1 MMNISPKTGIV
12 WVGLWLA
19 ACGAETTQDN
29 DPSDLEP
36 SASSQG
42 WSLFPGAGM
51 SGAGEPLG
59 AEIPPDTALDC
70 VPVGVS
76 TVVAA
81 GNPTQTCYFN
91 DGDEDTLAAVVER
104 RLEVIN
110 DTNWIHIRLTFNPDF
125 VDNTYG
131 QNAIGWGGDD
141 TADAPPMAEPPMPGD
156 PAAMKAPAKPPKGK
170 RGHTFK
176 DLLGSDHAEFMLKTE
191 SGDLAMHFKLDYI
204 SEGLDTASG
213 YGSAGVT
220 GGDGKLIVGEP
231 EWILGATSSL
241 ARNLNGCGYGQYTTD
256 SPATDEDYTPND
268 DAPDWDYR
276 VVYEVWVA
284 EEALA
289 GDELQDVSIEYV
301 HASPSKGDDT
311 QIVTEGPC
319 PPSEDPPVTEPPVTD
334 PPDASTPPEVPPS
347 EEPPA
352 DGGTGFEPPRVR

>member
-1 MMNISPKTGIV
+1 MNISPKTGV
-12 WVGLWLA
+12 VLVGLWLA
-19 ACGAETTQDN
+19 ACGAETTQDKN
-29 DPSDLEP
+29 AKELEP
-36 SASSQG
+36 SAASQG
-42 WSLFPGAGM
+42 WSLFPGAGT

-76 TVVAA
+76 TATPA
-81 GNPTQTCYFN
+81 GSPTQTCYFN
-91 DGDEDTLAAVVER
+91 EGDSDTLAAVVER

-131 QNAIGWGGDD
+131 ENAIGWGGDAAEALP
-141 TADAPPMAEPPMPGD
+141 TAEPPMPGD
-156 PAAMKAPAKPPKGK
+156 PAAPKPPAKPRKGK
-170 RGHTFK
+170 QGHTFK

-204 SEGLDTASG
+204 SEGMDTASG

-241 ARNLNGCGYGQYTTD
+241 SRNLNGCGYGEYTTD

-268 DAPDWDYR
+268 EAPGWDYR

-284 EEALA
+284 EEAL
-289 GDELQDVSIEYV
+289 GGEELEDVSIEYV
-301 HASPSKGDDT
+301 HASPSKADDT

-319 PPSEDPPVTEPPVTD
+319 PPGEEPPVTEPPTTD
-334 PPDASTPPEVPPS
+334 PPDASPPVEEPPS

-352 DGGTGFEPPRVR
+352 NDDAGVDLPRVR